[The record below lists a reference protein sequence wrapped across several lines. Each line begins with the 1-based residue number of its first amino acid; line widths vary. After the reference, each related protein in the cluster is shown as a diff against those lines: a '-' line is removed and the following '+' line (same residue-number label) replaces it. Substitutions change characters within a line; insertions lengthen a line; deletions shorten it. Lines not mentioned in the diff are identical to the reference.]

1 LLRRL
6 LRANP
11 AEHVETVN
19 GEVTIAPRVA
29 LRQATSHPIAGLV
42 LRRLAGG
49 VLTLLVVSVIVF
61 FATSVLPGNAAYAI
75 LGRTAT
81 PARLRALEHALH
93 IDRGFLANYWGWLQ
107 SLLLGHFGHSLVNGQ
122 PVTAFVGPRIVN
134 SAVLLVLAGVISTL
148 AAGTLGA
155 IAALRRDGMFDHAAS
170 AVALVVT
177 ALPEFVVAV
186 LLVSVFATNV
196 FHLLPG
202 VSDLPPGTRPWDSP
216 NLVVLPVLTLV
227 LVIMPYLF
235 RMMRGSMIEALES
248 DYVQWARLKGLPV
261 WRVTFVHA
269 LPNALAPSIQV
280 VGLNFL
286 YLAGGIVIVESV
298 FSYPGVGQGLV
309 DAVGARDVPV
319 IQFVVLVL
327 AAFYILVNITTDV
340 LVLLVTPRR
349 RLRR

>member
-1 LLRRL
+1 
-6 LRANP
+6 
-11 AEHVETVN
+11 
-19 GEVTIAPRVA
+19 
-29 LRQATSHPIAGLV
+29 
-42 LRRLAGG
+42 
-49 VLTLLVVSVIVF
+49 
-61 FATSVLPGNAAYAI
+61 
-75 LGRTAT
+75 
-81 PARLRALEHALH
+81 
-93 IDRGFLANYWGWLQ
+93 
-107 SLLLGHFGHSLVNGQ
+107 
-122 PVTAFVGPRIVN
+122 
-134 SAVLLVLAGVISTL
+134 
-148 AAGTLGA
+148 
-155 IAALRRDGMFDHAAS
+155 
-170 AVALVVT
+170 
-177 ALPEFVVAV
+177 
-186 LLVSVFATNV
+186 
-196 FHLLPG
+196 
-202 VSDLPPGTRPWDSP
+202 
-216 NLVVLPVLTLV
+216 LVVLPVLTLV

-261 WRVTFVHA
+261 WRVTLVHA

-298 FSYPGVGQGLV
+298 FSSPGVGQGLV